1 MLFGIWRIFD
11 YSKLGRMLNN
21 ETTGTGSKATKRRHD
36 EEEPVQTETNGL
48 EWKYCTETSP
58 KPRSQLPL
66 HSGDY
71 PALAPA
77 QREDLASPRTCS
89 TPYKEFLR

>member
-36 EEEPVQTETNGL
+36 EERRTRTKQSKE
-48 EWKYCTETSP
+48 
-58 KPRSQLPL
+58 
-66 HSGDY
+66 
-71 PALAPA
+71 
-77 QREDLASPRTCS
+77 REDTTSKGGTTGQDNKTQGTR
-89 TPYKEFLR
+89 EGERVQVE